1 MIKVKVYGK
10 LRKFVGQSFFDLE
23 ITSPKEA
30 FSFLV
35 NNFQGI
41 KEHIKEQEYCIM
53 AGDVRITEDLLDMQ
67 TQSEIKIIP
76 VVHGEFL
83 NFILGAAAIF
93 GGKAVA
99 GATAGILG
107 AKILGTT
114 VGVLAGAALTS
125 IGINMVIGGITD
137 MLTPD
142 PKPMDSSSTSRQE
155 DPNDPSFSFTGLLNN
170 SKQGV
175 PINIVYGEVLI
186 GSTVVSSSVDTFQ
199 VVNEE
204 D

>member
-125 IGINMVIGGITD
+125 IGVNMVVSGVTD

-142 PKPMDSSSTSRQE
+142 VQEPQQSGMDQTDPQALTSF
-155 DPNDPSFSFTGLLNN
+155 NFTGLANV

-175 PINIVYGEVLI
+175 PIPIVYGEVMV
-186 GSTVVSSSVDTFQ
+186 GSVIVSAGVDTFQ
-199 VVNEE
+199 INS
-204 D
+204 